1 MREGQKEDAG
11 TPNSVSASD
20 INFTVSYQAFYA
32 FHDGGRKSGHSLE
45 SVFRTWDNQI
55 FSTALYIFLD

>member
-20 INFTVSYQAFYA
+20 ITFTVSYLAFYV

-45 SVFRTWDNQI
+45 SVYRTWGNQI
-55 FSTALYIFLD
+55 LSTALYIFLD